1 VDRSDPRGK
10 EDRLFEVLLDY
21 LESSDRGLRPDAEE
35 LLARFPELAPELR
48 EFLDT
53 YIQVE
58 TLSEPIRSMSLIL
71 RDAVRSQSSVVSDN
85 SPTVAGESPAAAAG
99 LAGRPEEEL
108 ARWLGKQKPAGEAFP
123 VRVDPAP
130 QGEIGRLGSYRLLE
144 VVGSGGM
151 GVVFRGEDL
160 LLHRPT
166 AVKVLRPE
174 LAAHPAARQRF
185 LREARLAAALTHE
198 HVVTVY
204 QVGEEAG
211 VAFLAMQWLCGL
223 SLEEVLRRAR
233 GPLELS
239 AVLRLGRQ
247 AALGLAAAHARGF
260 LHRDMKPANLWIE
273 TPGPE
278 SPAGGGVADVV
289 AAGRVR
295 LLDFGL
301 ARSSDD
307 DDHLTGSGVMVGTP
321 AYMSPEQALGAPLD
335 ARSDLFSLGVILY
348 RMCTGRLPFAAWP
361 RRRAA
366 ERTPAETP
374 RPVRELNPAI
384 PPELDDLV
392 TRLLATDPAGRPGS
406 AAELAERLE
415 ALGRRPAPTLRDPQ
429 PAAAT
434 APAPRPAPR
443 KARRRGLI
451 AALVALAVLLP
462 LGYVFGGV
470 VVRYVTNRG
479 EVVVDVD
486 DPDAQVTVKEG
497 DVTIDDRKG
506 RRRVTLA
513 AGEHELQVTVRNPD
527 GQARSFTKVLV
538 LRRAGE
544 EVVDVGNELRTTK
557 SSATTPGGQT
567 PAPLSPEAAA
577 AFERTAAE
585 WVLALGG
592 RVRVRFENGEQGFQ
606 GPAPLPARELRVAE
620 IDLARTAATDD
631 GLAHLASLASLESL
645 VLNETRISDAGLV
658 HLRGLKKL
666 RTLVLTGTAVT
677 GGGLA
682 PLQSLTELEDL
693 ILDAT
698 RVDSAGLAHLR
709 PLTKLRQLGLEK
721 LPVDDAGAAHLASLT
736 NLRRLN
742 LNDSKVTDAGLAHL
756 KALTNLQAL
765 QLSQDV
771 RVGNAGLQHLLA
783 LKDLQV
789 LDLNRTGVDSAGLEH
804 FGALKELHDLILINT
819 RVGDAGLAYL
829 ASAGGLQNI
838 ALGGTAITDAGLAHL
853 ARLKSLRSLDVTQT
867 AVGDAGL
874 RHLAALTD
882 LTGLGLARTKVTDA
896 GLESVAGL
904 RNLQRLDVAGTPV
917 SDAGLAC
924 LDTMGSLR
932 NLDLSNT
939 RVTDATMPRIGALKD
954 LARLQLANT
963 AVTDKGLA
971 HLESVKQLEFLRLDG
986 TRVSDA
992 GLVHLLNPPP
1002 APLGGLEL
1010 RGCRVSATGA
1020 AALKGIF
1027 PRTQV
1032 IWWEPNRRA
1041 AEAVFAAGGTVHVR
1055 ATPRGDDTPIKSAAG
1070 LPADYFRL
1078 TRASLT
1084 GMRQPPRDALGLLVA
1099 LGDPDFDDLDT
1110 VDLTDSGITDAD
1122 LESLK
1127 TLTCRRLILDRTPV
1141 CGPGLVHLKNLPRLT
1156 ELRLA
1161 CPTLSFLGMRYVEE
1175 LKDLKHLKRLSLA
1188 GSGATDDSLKH
1199 LHALKGLEDLDL
1211 TDTKATAEG
1220 AAALRKELPR
1230 CNVRTGPAG
1239 GR

>member
-1 VDRSDPRGK
+1 
-10 EDRLFEVLLDY
+10 
-21 LESSDRGLRPDAEE
+21 
-35 LLARFPELAPELR
+35 
-48 EFLDT
+48 
-53 YIQVE
+53 
-58 TLSEPIRSMSLIL
+58 
-71 RDAVRSQSSVVSDN
+71 
-85 SPTVAGESPAAAAG
+85 
-99 LAGRPEEEL
+99 
-108 ARWLGKQKPAGEAFP
+108 
-123 VRVDPAP
+123 
-130 QGEIGRLGSYRLLE
+130 
-144 VVGSGGM
+144 
-151 GVVFRGEDL
+151 
-160 LLHRPT
+160 
-166 AVKVLRPE
+166 
-174 LAAHPAARQRF
+174 
-185 LREARLAAALTHE
+185 
-198 HVVTVY
+198 
-204 QVGEEAG
+204 
-211 VAFLAMQWLCGL
+211 
-223 SLEEVLRRAR
+223 
-233 GPLELS
+233 
-239 AVLRLGRQ
+239 
-247 AALGLAAAHARGF
+247 
-260 LHRDMKPANLWIE
+260 
-273 TPGPE
+273 
-278 SPAGGGVADVV
+278 
-289 AAGRVR
+289 
-295 LLDFGL
+295 
-301 ARSSDD
+301 
-307 DDHLTGSGVMVGTP
+307 
-321 AYMSPEQALGAPLD
+321 
-335 ARSDLFSLGVILY
+335 
-348 RMCTGRLPFAAWP
+348 
-361 RRRAA
+361 
-366 ERTPAETP
+366 
-374 RPVRELNPAI
+374 
-384 PPELDDLV
+384 
-392 TRLLATDPAGRPGS
+392 
-406 AAELAERLE
+406 
-415 ALGRRPAPTLRDPQ
+415 
-429 PAAAT
+429 
-434 APAPRPAPR
+434 
-443 KARRRGLI
+443 
-451 AALVALAVLLP
+451 LVALAVLLP

-544 EVVDVGNELRTTK
+544 EVVDVGNELRTAK

-567 PAPLSPEAAA
+567 PAPLSPAAAA

-592 RVRVRFENGEQGFQ
+592 SVRVRFENGEQGLQ
-606 GPAPLPARELRVAE
+606 GPAPLPARELRVTE

-645 VLNETRISDAGLV
+645 VLKETRVGDAGLA

-677 GGGLA
+677 GEGLA
-682 PLQSLTELEDL
+682 RLQSLSELEDL
-693 ILDAT
+693 ILDGT

-721 LPVDDAGAAHLASLT
+721 LPIDDAGAARLAPLT
-736 NLRRLN
+736 SLRRLN
-742 LNDSKVTDAGLAHL
+742 LIDTKVTDAGLAHL

-765 QLSQDV
+765 YLSHT
-771 RVGNAGLQHLLA
+771 RVGNAGMEHLLA

-789 LDLNRTGVDSAGLEH
+789 LELNRTGVDSAGLEH
-804 FGALKELHDLILINT
+804 FGALKELHDLNLVNT
-819 RVGDAGLAYL
+819 RVGDAGMAYL
-829 ASAGGLQNI
+829 ASAVGLQNI
-838 ALGGTAITDAGLAHL
+838 ALGGAEITDAGLAHL
-853 ARLKSLRSLDVTQT
+853 ARLKSLRNLDVTQA

-917 SDAGLAC
+917 SDTGLAC
-924 LDTMGSLR
+924 LDALSHLR
-932 NLDLSNT
+932 SLDLSNT
-939 RVTDATMPRIGALKD
+939 RVTDATMARVGALKE
-954 LARLQLANT
+954 LSRLQLANT

-1002 APLGGLEL
+1002 APLGALEL

-1020 AALKGIF
+1020 VAFKGIF
-1027 PRTQV
+1027 PRTQL

-1041 AEAVFAAGGTVHVR
+1041 AEAVFAAGGSVHVR
-1055 ATPRGDDTPIKSAAG
+1055 ATPRGDDTPIKSATG

-1078 TRASLT
+1078 TRAGLT
-1084 GMRQPPRDALGLLVA
+1084 GMRKPPRDALGLLAA
-1099 LGDPDFDDLDT
+1099 LGDPEFDDLDT
-1110 VDLTDSGITDAD
+1110 VDLSDSVVADAD

-1127 TLTCRRLILDRTPV
+1127 TLSCRRLILDRTPV

-1199 LHALKGLEDLDL
+1199 LHVLKGLEDLDL
-1211 TDTKATAEG
+1211 TGTKVTAEG
-1220 AAALRKELPR
+1220 AAALRKELPK
-1230 CNVRTGPAG
+1230 CNVRTGPTAE
-1239 GR
+1239 R